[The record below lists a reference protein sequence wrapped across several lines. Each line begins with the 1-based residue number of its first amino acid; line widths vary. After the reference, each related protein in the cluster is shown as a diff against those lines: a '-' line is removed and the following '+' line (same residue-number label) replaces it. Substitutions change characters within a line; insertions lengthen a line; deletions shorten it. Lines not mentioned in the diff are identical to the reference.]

1 MKNNNNKIAILV
13 SIIFAL
19 LTALS
24 MYTDTV
30 IFDIALPLTIIGVVI
45 SYDPRSISIILIIV
59 ASSTGFKLPYDKNDG
74 ILYLGILI
82 VASVAI
88 PNVVEPI
95 FEKYKI
101 HGGIG
106 YITVISIYLY
116 LILSSVGYLPTIV
129 KSLHSVL

>member
-1 MKNNNNKIAILV
+1 MKNHNNKIAILISV
-13 SIIFAL
+13 IFVL
-19 LTALS
+19 LSALS
-24 MYTDTV
+24 LYTDTI
-30 IFDIALPLTIIGVVI
+30 IFDIALPLTIIGMVI
-45 SYDPRSISIILIIV
+45 SYDPRSIVIILIIV

-106 YITVISIYLY
+106 YITIMSIYFY
-116 LILSSVGYLPTIV
+116 LIISSTSYLSLIV
-129 KSLHSVL
+129 KSLHSLL